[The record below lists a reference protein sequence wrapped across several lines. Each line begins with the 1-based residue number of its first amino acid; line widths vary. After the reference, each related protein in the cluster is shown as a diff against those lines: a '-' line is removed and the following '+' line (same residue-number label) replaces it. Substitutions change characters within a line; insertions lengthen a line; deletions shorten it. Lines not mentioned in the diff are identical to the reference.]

1 MFKVEEVLLDNLEER
16 LNVLKGQGYQI
27 QSVIPAGPTPNSF
40 IFGASYIIVYQIV
53 NDFNKFRN

>member
-40 IFGASYIIVYQIV
+40 IFGASYIIAVC
-53 NDFNKFRN
+53 FSLF